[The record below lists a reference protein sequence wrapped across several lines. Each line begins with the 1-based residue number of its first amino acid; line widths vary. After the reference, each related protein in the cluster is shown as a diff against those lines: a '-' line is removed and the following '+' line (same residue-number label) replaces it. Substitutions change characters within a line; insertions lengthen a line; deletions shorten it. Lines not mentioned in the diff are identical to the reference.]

1 MAFKAENDK
10 SNLVDYHSKPAE
22 HLLGLPSPSRISIW
36 WNIGSILAVLLGVQI
51 VTGFFLSI
59 HYTAD
64 IINTFTSVIHI
75 IRDAPGGWAIRNF
88 HANGATLFFVFLY
101 LHIGR
106 GLYYQRYISQPKSWI
121 IGITIIFL
129 SIATAFLGYVLPWG
143 QMSFWGA
150 TVITNLVSAIPY
162 LGPSIVE
169 WLWGG
174 FSVGQRTLNR
184 FFSLHFIIPFVIGAL
199 AALHILFLHEKGS
212 TNPLGETTHIRKIPF
227 HPYFSWKDIV
237 GFLFLFILLVT
248 LGIAPNLLNDP
259 ENYIPANPIIT
270 PVHIQPEWYFLFAY
284 AILRSIPRKL
294 GGVIALVISIA
305 VMYFLPFVKDKE
317 ISSAFILPY
326 QVCFWFF
333 VVSFMILTWLGA
345 CPIEEPYTYIAGPIS
360 VFYFV
365 RLGALAIPYWKFL
378 F

>member
-1 MAFKAENDK
+1 
-10 SNLVDYHSKPAE
+10 VDYHKPGE

-64 IINTFTSVIHI
+64 IVNTFTSVIHI

-129 SIATAFLGYVLPWG
+129 SMATAFLGYVLPWG

-184 FFSLHFIIPFVIGAL
+184 FFSLHFIMPFVIGAL

-237 GFLFLFILLVT
+237 GFLFLFILLIA

-259 ENYIPANPIIT
+259 ENYIPANPMIT

-317 ISSAFILPY
+317 MSSAFILPY

-333 VVSFMILTWLGA
+333 VVSFMVLTWLGA

-378 F
+378 